1 MINIR
6 SGAFETNSSS
16 VHALCISN
24 DKHLIIPY
32 HVVLRGGDFGWNDEE
47 VWCNMDYL
55 YQACLDVG
63 KEQLLF
69 DFLDKHNIS
78 WERYSDDNI
87 GYVDHAD
94 ALDLTDL
101 FSDENRLL
109 RFLFGGK
116 SFVKL
121 GNDNY
126 TTYDEFEKWEH
137 RLSDDLEVVWKGN

>member
-6 SGAFETNSSS
+6 RGAFETNSSS
-16 VHALCISN
+16 VHALCISKDTKFTIPN
-24 DKHLIIPY
+24 HIILI
-32 HVVLRGGDFGWNDEE
+32 GGEFGWRDD
-47 VWCNMDYL
+47 VDGGTIDYL

-69 DFLDKHNIS
+69 DFLDKHNIA
-78 WERYSDDNI
+78 WERYSEENN
-87 GYVDHAD
+87 GYVDHAN
-94 ALDLTDL
+94 ALDLDDL

-121 GNDNY
+121 GNDNS
-126 TTYDEFEKWEH
+126 TTYKEFEEWEQS
-137 RLSDDLEVVWKGN
+137 LPSDLEVVWKGN